1 MTLFLKFTG
10 AKTNES
16 SVIEHSLNM
25 FIKDPSL
32 AYDLSSNV
40 TGTDKVELESKNNKV
55 VTLTIRPPIEV
66 YIVGEIQIKPRNA
79 WYIKCLSPLFANSST
94 SHRC

>member
-1 MTLFLKFTG
+1 MQPRKNKIIQLKLNNLSTYKMTLFLKFNS

-16 SVIEHSLNM
+16 SVIEHSLNI

-66 YIVGEIQIKPRNA
+66 
-79 WYIKCLSPLFANSST
+79 
-94 SHRC
+94 